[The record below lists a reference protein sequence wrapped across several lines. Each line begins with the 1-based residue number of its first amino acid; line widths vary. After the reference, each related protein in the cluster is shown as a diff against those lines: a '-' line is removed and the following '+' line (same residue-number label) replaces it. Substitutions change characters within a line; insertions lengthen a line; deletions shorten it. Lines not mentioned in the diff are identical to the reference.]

1 MNLNLFPLFSSFAIE
16 LSVPAPLVAR
26 EWVANVQ
33 FSSGDHPITT
43 QTKLNWPNDVL
54 PKLPLATTHKGH
66 VWRTGIQ
73 NKWYLSR
80 SLPAYAPSKYIQW
93 VLGNFMLSNF
103 CFAFQEFTIYPW
115 SKFYAQQ
122 IRTRLRSRLM
132 WYQILIWYETWIK
145 VVGIILRW
153 SLFRRKPVGGC
164 CWFLVAVGECWLLVV
179 GGC

>member
-1 MNLNLFPLFSSFAIE
+1 MVFDQKLFCCGLWWQTFGAFQIRWKRGSVLLAKKSVWWAACCSWKEWRRNSEHLVPNCPFSKIQQTRVLVS
-16 LSVPAPLVAR
+16 SVFLLHWLLAHPSAR

-103 CFAFQEFTIYPW
+103 CFAFVSRIYH
-115 SKFYAQQ
+115 
-122 IRTRLRSRLM
+122 I
-132 WYQILIWYETWIK
+132 
-145 VVGIILRW
+145 
-153 SLFRRKPVGGC
+153 SLK
-164 CWFLVAVGECWLLVV
+164 
-179 GGC
+179 

>member
-1 MNLNLFPLFSSFAIE
+1 MTLLWFLTRNCSAVFFGDKPLVHSKYGGKEGVCFWPRRVFGELPAARGRSGAATVSTSSLTVPFQKSNKLEFSSRLFSS
-16 LSVPAPLVAR
+16 STVGPPSAR

-103 CFAFQEFTIYPW
+103 CFAFVSRIYH
-115 SKFYAQQ
+115 
-122 IRTRLRSRLM
+122 I
-132 WYQILIWYETWIK
+132 
-145 VVGIILRW
+145 
-153 SLFRRKPVGGC
+153 SLK
-164 CWFLVAVGECWLLVV
+164 
-179 GGC
+179 